1 MKEQQWRK
9 TGWTDSDLAKAHRI
23 RSIGILLGSHKNI
36 WNHLF
41 LRCMPRLRD
50 KKYIFGNAF
59 NEFNSEEKL
68 LIRASMDFLDST
80 GELPLH

>member
-1 MKEQQWRK
+1 
-9 TGWTDSDLAKAHRI
+9 
-23 RSIGILLGSHKNI
+23 
-36 WNHLF
+36 
-41 LRCMPRLRD
+41 MPRLRD

-80 GELPLH
+80 GELPLHQFLWNFDQVGLIRLVRAICHLREIQLETVCEIMRDYLGSTEQQ